1 MGQGRRDVSPM
12 VTVSR
17 PYRIAVIGAAGA
29 GREDYELARHLGGLL
44 ASAGAV
50 VLCGGHGGVMEGVA
64 RGAAEAGGL
73 VVGILKGGMRTP
85 GSESLWPRAWETR
98 ETLSW
103 YGRRKPWSRS
113 GDLGAPSRRSL
124 SPER

>member
-1 MGQGRRDVSPM
+1 MGQGRRDVSA
-12 VTVSR
+12 VATVSR

-64 RGAAEAGGL
+64 RGAAEA
-73 VVGILKGGMRTP
+73 
-85 GSESLWPRAWETR
+85 
-98 ETLSW
+98 
-103 YGRRKPWSRS
+103 
-113 GDLGAPSRRSL
+113 
-124 SPER
+124 